1 MQQYFPV
8 HSETMIKIE
17 WFQFAKN
24 YLLSRGARAFCLRFT
39 LCQCWHLW
47 RSLIEVS
54 RMSGWWFW
62 TLVPEQRNQNY
73 IAGFY
78 CGKMGVTDH
87 SCTFFYLFYVL
98 FEESIS
104 KRSRFSCLL
113 LLLLRVSPNP
123 EYDCWK
129 NCRVGGKSQGNL
141 QKAAFL
147 LSVFSFFSESFNF
160 KVYRCVPFQN
170 NKNNQLFLLICLT
183 DFLVSYNYWY

>member
-73 IAGFY
+73 IAWFY

-87 SCTFFYLFYVL
+87 SCTFFIFSMYSL
-98 FEESIS
+98 
-104 KRSRFSCLL
+104 RSPYPR
-113 LLLLRVSPNP
+113 
-123 EYDCWK
+123 E
-129 NCRVGGKSQGNL
+129 
-141 QKAAFL
+141 A
-147 LSVFSFFSESFNF
+147 
-160 KVYRCVPFQN
+160 
-170 NKNNQLFLLICLT
+170 
-183 DFLVSYNYWY
+183 DFLVCCCCCWESLQIQNMTAERTAEWVAKAREIFRKQLFCCLFFLFFLKALTLKYIDVSHFKTIKITNYFFLYV